1 MTTYIIIHD
10 RCLEGFKRYEWEKS
24 RLVFG
29 CYSNILLFVFIA
41 LFNDVLKFYTEETK
55 RSYVECF
62 SRKEGGGIAC
72 LLVGYG
78 G

>member
-1 MTTYIIIHD
+1 MINAET
-10 RCLEGFKRYEWEKS
+10 RVKRYEWEKS
-24 RLVFG
+24 RFIFRR
-29 CYSNILLFVFIA
+29 YSNILLFVFIL

-55 RSYVECF
+55 RSYVEFC
-62 SRKEGGGIAC
+62 SRKEGSGRAC